1 MLKTLMIGG
10 AILLAAGT
18 AQAHYLWAERDGS
31 GPARAYFGE
40 WSEDVREKKE
50 MYGKYV
56 GAPRAIAPDGKEL
69 TVTSGDTHLDI
80 AATAP
85 GDVRVTGR
93 FVTDKGTAILYQ
105 AKAGRTDTEAKLDLE
120 LVPTAAGSNT
130 FVLLLKGKPLA
141 KTEVKVFGPPKWE
154 KPFRTDDAGRVTVQ
168 TPWSG
173 QYVAEVAHIE
183 KTSGTWDGKPFEQ
196 IRHVATITFT
206 GAP

>member
-1 MLKTLMIGG
+1 MLKTLIMTG
-10 AILLAAGT
+10 AIVVAAGT

-40 WSEDVREKKE
+40 WSEDLREKKE

-56 GAPRAIAPDGKEL
+56 GAPSALASDGKEL
-69 TVTSGDTHLDI
+69 PVTAGDTHLDI
-80 AATAP
+80 AAGAP

-105 AKAGRTDTEAKLDLE
+105 AKAGRSDTAAKLDLE
-120 LVPTAAGSNT
+120 LVPIAAGSNT

-141 KTEVKVFGPPKWE
+141 KAEVKVFGPPKWE

-173 QYVAEVAHIE
+173 QYVAEVNHVE

-196 IRHVATITFT
+196 IRHVATITFA